1 MNGAVQ
7 QAPPV
12 VAQVANLFTTP
23 AVRTPVNDQ
32 TQFRSS
38 TTTTPGEL
46 TGQDVL
52 AAHYLHVSPLVS
64 FIDTSVAQSRLDDDV
79 DQTALGNFYLLRLL
93 TKSPNMLT
101 V

>member
-12 VAQVANLFTTP
+12 VAQEANLFTTP

-79 DQTALGNFYLLRLL
+79 DQTALGNFYL
-93 TKSPNMLT
+93 
-101 V
+101 

>member
-23 AVRTPVNDQ
+23 AVRTSVNDQ

-38 TTTTPGEL
+38 TTTTTPGEL

-64 FIDTSVAQSRLDDDV
+64 CIDTSVAQSRLD
-79 DQTALGNFYLLRLL
+79 R
-93 TKSPNMLT
+93 
-101 V
+101 